1 MLRDQLRRKLIPS
14 TVIAAS
20 RLTSPR
26 QAAARLQAA
35 CGGRVKVEL
44 YFAFDDP
51 YAAIA
56 LPGLIDI
63 CAGRAVDLQ
72 LYALLDRGIADDP
85 AADARAAHALDDA
98 TRLGHRLG
106 RPFARRQPLRP
117 QDCAFLAEWF
127 EQARGAPGF
136 QRFAA
141 AALAQ
146 LWQHGDGAVLPSSFI
161 DVHRQCLKR
170 LPPITA
176 PEISAQLQRNTR
188 RLRAR
193 GHWESPAARLA
204 GEWFFA
210 HERLALIA
218 QRLDQYGVT
227 PQAQPRSQGTV
238 A

>member
-20 RLTSPR
+20 RLSSPR
-26 QAAARLQAA
+26 QLAAQLQAA
-35 CGGRVKVEL
+35 FGKPIRVEL

-56 LPGLIDI
+56 VPGLIDM

-72 LYALLDRGIADDP
+72 LYALLERGIQDDP
-85 AADARAAHALDDA
+85 AADARALHALDDA

-106 RPFARRQPLRP
+106 RPYARQQPLRQ

-127 EQARGAPGF
+127 EQSRGAPGMAN
-136 QRFAA
+136 FAA
-141 AALAQ
+141 AALAH
-146 LWQHGDGAVLPSSFI
+146 LWQHSDAPVLPSSFI
-161 DVHRQCLKR
+161 DLHRQCLNR

-176 PEISAQLQRNTR
+176 PEVSARLMRNTR
-188 RLRAR
+188 QLRAR
-193 GHWESPAARLA
+193 GHWESPAARIA

-218 QRLDQYGVT
+218 QRLDHYGAT
-227 PQAQPRSQGTV
+227 PQAQTRSQGTI